1 MASISSPGLGSGL
14 DVKSIVSQLVAL
26 ERRPIEKLNTEK
38 VATEARLSSFGLLQ
52 SYTTNLRDASKK
64 LALPG
69 TWTQSSASSS
79 DTDRVTAT
87 VTGSSAGSGAY
98 SVSVSQLARAQS
110 LASTSFAS
118 SSTSFGAGS
127 LSIQIGKWV
136 AGAPPGF
143 TPKTGSSP
151 VTVTV
156 AAGDS
161 LTTIRN
167 KINDADA
174 GVKASIVNDG
184 SGARLVIRSN
194 TTGEENA
201 VKITSSGDASLNDLA
216 YSPDAVPTGTMS
228 ETLSALNAQATINGL
243 AVSSSTNTL
252 SGAIEG
258 VSLTLKQT
266 TASPVEV
273 NTASDTQAIRKAV
286 DDFVKAYNDLNNYI
300 TDQTKYDPEKK
311 TAGKLQGDTATRS
324 LQQQLRGMLQ
334 STSGASAAFSS
345 LSRVGIEVQR
355 DGNLVVN
362 ATRYANAV
370 SDLTSL
376 ASAFTADAAGDTN
389 DGFGVRFTSLTTAL
403 TDGDGLLER
412 RAEGFRSQIKRQ
424 QAQMTSLESRVART
438 EERLLRQ
445 YNALD
450 SNVGKLNSLGS
461 YVSQQVSAW
470 NNSKG

>member
-1 MASISSPGLGSGL
+1 VALVAALGLALSGFLNRALRQARYGEAITVPVAPSPGYAYLQLAERQGL
-14 DVKSIVSQLVAL
+14 ADARRLALVAVPVRDPQEIVRGYL
-26 ERRPIEKLNTEK
+26 EGRFAIAPLTTVEALQICRLQPKRCPRPVLILDESRGADKVVVRPSVVNLEGLRGQK
-38 VATEARLSSFGLLQ
+38 VAVVPSSLGPFLLG
-52 SYTTNLRDASKK
+52 RA
-64 LALPG
+64 LATAGMSLG
-69 TWTQSSASSS
+69 
-79 DTDRVTAT
+79 DVTM
-87 VTGSSAGSGAY
+87 VP
-98 SVSVSQLARAQS
+98 AQ
-110 LASTSFAS
+110 
-118 SSTSFGAGS
+118 
-127 LSIQIGKWV
+127 
-136 AGAPPGF
+136 
-143 TPKTGSSP
+143 
-151 VTVTV
+151 
-156 AAGDS
+156 
-161 LTTIRN
+161 
-167 KINDADA
+167 
-174 GVKASIVNDG
+174 
-184 SGARLVIRSN
+184 
-194 TTGEENA
+194 
-201 VKITSSGDASLNDLA
+201 
-216 YSPDAVPTGTMS
+216 PDAMARQLHRGEVEGAALYVPTGTMS
-228 ETLSALNAQATINGL
+228 ETLAALNAEVTINGL
-243 AVSSSTNTL
+243 AVSSSSNTL

-266 TASPVEV
+266 TPSPVEV
-273 NTASDTQAIRKAV
+273 STASDTQAIRKAL
-286 DDFVKAYNDLNNYI
+286 DDFVKAYNDLNTYI

-311 TAGKLQGDTATRS
+311 IAGKLQGDTATRS

-334 STSGASAAFSS
+334 STSGASATFSS

-362 ATRYANAV
+362 STRYANAV

-445 YNALD
+445 YNTLD